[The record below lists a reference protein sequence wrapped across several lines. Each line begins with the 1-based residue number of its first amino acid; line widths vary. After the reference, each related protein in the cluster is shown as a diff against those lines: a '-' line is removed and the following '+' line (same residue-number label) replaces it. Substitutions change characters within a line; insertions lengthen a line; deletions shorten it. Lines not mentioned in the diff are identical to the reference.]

1 MDAILHELVL
11 HWEAIK
17 AFFAIDPERLSDP
30 DILVRLGIQIALL
43 FCSAFFSG
51 SETALF
57 SLSRLDL
64 ERLRKQKHPQSA
76 NLHELLDQPRRL
88 IISILCGNELVNIAA
103 AANMTGLLLAL
114 YDESKAGWITIFVM
128 VPLILLFGEVTPKTI
143 AVANPVRI
151 SSGLVA
157 HPISIWVKVVAP
169 IRWAIRGISD
179 RITTIFV
186 GQEMAADNLLQ
197 VDEFKSL
204 VEEVAHEG
212 ELDATERALIYN
224 LLESGDT
231 EIVEIM
237 TPRTRIKFLNG
248 EQPVA
253 QLIEQ
258 FKRFRHPR
266 VPVYLQ
272 HRDNVIGFLH
282 AEDIL
287 RLILDGIELEQLTL
301 QEIIHPPVVVPL
313 TKKVDEMFDF
323 FQTNRARAAVVLNEY
338 GGVEGF
344 LTMKDVLTFIFG
356 QISDDISGSE
366 LYQERDEN
374 SYILPGDMKLND
386 FNNLTNFGI
395 EDPRMTTIGGVAFR
409 HLDHLPVEGD
419 QVNVEGITITVME
432 MDVHRIA
439 KVRVSYRAFKEE
451 ETSRPKDNKDTR
463 EDKDKSKK
471 ETDTGTDE
479 ARADGSKKHSENP
492 ENLANTEAPDFP
504 EEQSAPKS
512 DTQKSNEVEPDLA
525 DTSSDSTPSAINT
538 KVKE

>member
-1 MDAILHELVL
+1 MDAILHELAL
-11 HWEAIK
+11 HWEALT

-30 DILVRLGIQIALL
+30 NVLIRLAIQIALL

-76 NLHELLDQPRRL
+76 TLHELLDQPRRL

-114 YDESKAGWITIFVM
+114 YDESKAGWITILVM
-128 VPLILLFGEVTPKTI
+128 VPVILLFGEVTPKTI

-151 SSGLVA
+151 SAGLVA
-157 HPISIWVKVVAP
+157 HPISIWIKLVAP

-186 GQEMAADNLLQ
+186 GQEKAADNLLQ
-197 VDEFKSL
+197 IDEFKSL

-248 EQPVA
+248 QQPVP
-253 QLIEQ
+253 QLVEQ
-258 FKRFRHPR
+258 FKQFRHPR
-266 VPVYLQ
+266 VPVYSQ

-287 RLILDGIELEQLTL
+287 RSILDGVDLEKLTL
-301 QEIIHPPVVVPL
+301 QQIMHPPVVVPL

-323 FQTNRARAAVVLNEY
+323 FQNNKARAAVVLNEY

-366 LYQERDEN
+366 LYQERDDN
-374 SYILPGDMKLND
+374 TYILPGDMKLND

-419 QVNVEGITITVME
+419 QVSVEGITIAVVEME
-432 MDVHRIA
+432 AHRIA
-439 KVRVSYRAFKEE
+439 KVKVSQRPLKEE
-451 ETSRPKDNKDTR
+451 SPSKTKEKTKSKEPDAAKDNTT
-463 EDKDKSKK
+463 EDNP
-471 ETDTGTDE
+471 ETGHFET
-479 ARADGSKKHSENP
+479 NP
-492 ENLANTEAPDFP
+492 ENTTDDNQTPESPATQNQPEQVTLLEATNASVDIN
-504 EEQSAPKS
+504 EKS
-512 DTQKSNEVEPDLA
+512 PVSETR
-525 DTSSDSTPSAINT
+525 
-538 KVKE
+538 VKE